1 MSIEGDNMEEEHLAT
16 SPYNQAPQVLA
27 GLRLPAKV
35 IINDATLREGEQA
48 AEVSFS
54 LEEKIAL
61 AHRLDEIGVAE
72 IEVGWPNRSSL
83 DREALRILKKEGL
96 RAQTQALA
104 AIYGQEWRREVD
116 ASVECGADIVSLLHA
131 TSDIRLRHTE
141 KMTREEVLTRSVE
154 AVRYAVGRGP
164 LISYSPT
171 DATRTDLDFLKE
183 LVMETVA
190 AGAERIAIS
199 DTVGAAS
206 PGAMRFLIGQ
216 VAQWVDVPVQVHCH
230 NDFGLALANTLAA
243 VEGGAS
249 IVDATVNG
257 LGERNGNAAL
267 DEVAVSLKF
276 LYGIDTGLKLDSLFS
291 LSRYVQEVTGVPLP
305 FNKPLVGDNA
315 FSHKLD
321 IHVKRVMTYAPLFE
335 PLPPEAV
342 GNRRVIPLGRETG
355 PFVVG
360 LKLKEHG
367 LGANPE
373 QIEEIVSRV
382 KRLALEK
389 KASLTEDEFL
399 NMVKEILDR

>member
-1 MSIEGDNMEEEHLAT
+1 MEEEHLAT
-16 SPYNQAPQVLA
+16 SLYNRAPQVLA
-27 GLRLPAKV
+27 GLKLPTKV
-35 IINDATLREGEQA
+35 AINDATLREGEQA

-54 LEEKIAL
+54 LGEKTAL

-131 TSDIRLRHTE
+131 TSDIRLEHAE
-141 KMTREEVLTRSVE
+141 KMTREQVLARSVE
-154 AVRYAVGRGP
+154 AVQYAAGRGP

-206 PGAMRFLIGQ
+206 PGAMRFLISQ
-216 VAQWVDVPVQVHCH
+216 VTQWVDVPVQVHCH

-243 VEGGAS
+243 VEGGAT

-267 DEVAVSLKF
+267 DEVAVGLKF
-276 LYGIDTGLKLDSLFS
+276 LYGIDTGLKLDELFA
-291 LSRYVQEVTGVPLP
+291 LSRYVQEITGVPLP

-315 FSHKLD
+315 FVHKLD
-321 IHVKRVMTYAPLFE
+321 IHVKRVMSYAPLFE
-335 PLPPEAV
+335 PLPPETV
-342 GNRRVIPLGRETG
+342 GNRRIIPLGRDTG
-355 PFVVG
+355 SFVVG
-360 LKLKEHG
+360 LKLKERG
-367 LGANPE
+367 LDADE
-373 QIEEIVSRV
+373 KQIEEIVSEVRE
-382 KRLALEK
+382 LALEK

-399 NMVKEILDR
+399 IIVKEILDR